1 MVSSPPQNSAPIA
14 GDAQDLPNER
24 STKFDQRVFRDGYEP
39 AEGDVFIAVLGQ
51 TGAGKSTFISKCSE
65 KEVSIG
71 HNLQACTQEVG
82 VFLCKL
88 KDTNVYLVDTPG
100 FDDTDRSDTEV
111 LREIASWLTA
121 SYSNSIKLHGIIYLH
136 RITDPRMQ
144 GSGMRNLHM
153 FKKLCGDKNLSNVI
167 MATCQWERVLEADGA
182 ERERQLKET
191 PHFWGYMV
199 DRGSQMHR
207 HYNTR
212 ESALHLIQSLVDGN
226 ASRPKI
232 VLDIQTQMVDEG
244 KDLADTGAGQAVDD
258 AISKERQRF
267 AKEIAESQAD
277 IREALASRDRE
288 TASILEQHQKEMN
301 ERVQKLD
308 KEHAALQVSLERL
321 QEERFTKMKKA
332 LEEAER
338 VSAEARELM
347 ESTQR
352 EQKLKQKALED
363 QIKAKDD
370 AAAKHKQ
377 EMADL
382 QAKVEALQLPNVP
395 SVSKYA
401 IALYDFEPECQGD
414 LAFKKGDRIRVLKH
428 TESTEEWWE
437 GEIGT
442 TKGLFPANY
451 TEWETTKPQVKPTP
465 PAKPTPEPKVTPKT
479 VAPDKLR
486 VRSTPGVNT
495 LLLWS
500 ASITLW
506 GDSYFLVACLS
517 DMSGNVPA
525 DLDASRLADNN
536 NNGNRYAAFGE
547 NGSYYFHYH
556 DEKLQCWTL
565 RSDNFATEYPEADKY
580 LTTYKQWGC
589 PTCFSLGKNSMY
601 FIRTAWGASYD
612 LPKDAEDALNI
623 AKLEKFYFGKDGAWV
638 AIQYDGSILWE
649 LKGKYAGM
657 DQRLRDG
664 FNKAQKIQTLAM
676 NPEDDSQYVI
686 LWTNGLGAYQLGTRG
701 NIDAFDLEEHFT
713 KNFGCTWPAQ

>member
-1 MVSSPPQNSAPIA
+1 MASPPPPYSASIA
-14 GDAQDLPNER
+14 GETQDPPNET
-24 STKFDQRVFRDGYEP
+24 STKVDQRAFRDGYEP

-136 RITDPRMQ
+136 RIIDPRMQ

-321 QEERFTKMKKA
+321 QEERFAKMKKA

-495 LLLWS
+495 LLLWP